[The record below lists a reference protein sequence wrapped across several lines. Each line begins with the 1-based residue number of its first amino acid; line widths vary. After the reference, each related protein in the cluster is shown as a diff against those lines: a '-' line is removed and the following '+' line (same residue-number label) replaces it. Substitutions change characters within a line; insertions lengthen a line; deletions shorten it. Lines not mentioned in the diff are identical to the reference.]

1 PELREPVRELR
12 EPPVPGRE
20 LREPGR
26 ARREAPERLA
36 ARGRR
41 KRGRTPAP
49 SEPIKIDFD
58 PERSYSRLLYP
69 GVAARVGLTDMQT
82 ARVNELMIERSQ
94 KLAQADKSQWN
105 AITAA
110 SEEALKAVLTA
121 EQVER
126 FERGVSEKTI
136 TLRFNKERWEDVLK
150 WLASEVGLQLVMS
163 APPQGT
169 FTYNDSTPYQPK
181 DALDIVNGRLNF
193 QGYTLFRYNE
203 MLILH
208 DFRTGSLPL
217 QYMPKIT
224 PEDLP
229 NQNRFDYV
237 ALTIPLERRS
247 MSAVR
252 QTIAPFQGPYCFLR
266 SQGGNSLLVVDSVN
280 ALREIYAAAMS
291 VHNPDPPPAPPQHPR
306 GPGRAPEVPEWRE
319 FPLEGVAYNTVKAQI
334 DVFAPEA
341 KSLYNPQANVL
352 HYLARPSQLNIIGGL
367 IDRLKQGADPAKNAI
382 AKVYPLDRLAAA
394 SASDIWA
401 FSRRMRGGS
410 FGAPTQS
417 TLYTQI
423 VDALQQIAPD
433 AQIELNAESR
443 KIFVIGTAAEHEK
456 IAATFASLTTEVAPE
471 EAPVVK
477 VYRFQNQRSSAGL
490 DPAIMQ
496 ALRTVAPFAQPTP
509 TTDGGLLVVATQAEH
524 EIVAKTLADF
534 EASAEAPEFQRE
546 LKVYRLTTRQ
556 VARFTQIYSQ
566 LSSSADMRGAVRVS
580 DSTAP
585 NRVVFW
591 ARPAQHA
598 KIAKI
603 IDEIVAAESYVDAK
617 TEPTPQ
623 GLPAAQDPAAPAP
636 APAPAAPAEPTPEQ
650 K

>member
-1 PELREPVRELR
+1 
-12 EPPVPGRE
+12 
-20 LREPGR
+20 
-26 ARREAPERLA
+26 
-36 ARGRR
+36 
-41 KRGRTPAP
+41 
-49 SEPIKIDFD
+49 
-58 PERSYSRLLYP
+58 
-69 GVAARVGLTDMQT
+69 M
-82 ARVNELMIERSQ
+82 
-94 KLAQADKSQWN
+94 
-105 AITAA
+105 
-110 SEEALKAVLTA
+110 
-121 EQVER
+121 
-126 FERGVSEKTI
+126 
-136 TLRFNKERWEDVLK
+136 LK

-169 FTYNDSTPYQPK
+169 FTYNSNIAYSPK
-181 DALDIVNGRLNF
+181 DALDILNSTLSIN
-193 QGYTLFRYNE
+193 GYTLFRYNE

-208 DFRTGSLPL
+208 DFRTGNLPL

-291 VHNPDPPPAPPQHPR
+291 VHNPDPPPAPQHPR

-319 FPLEGVAYNTVKAQI
+319 FPLEGVAYKTVKEQI

-367 IDRLKQGADPAKNAI
+367 IERLQQGADPAKTAI

-401 FSRRMRGGS
+401 FSRRMRGGA
-410 FGAPTQS
+410 FGAPSQS
-417 TLYTQI
+417 TLYAQI
-423 VDALQQIAPD
+423 VDALQKMAPD
-433 AQIELNAESR
+433 AQIELNAEAR
-443 KIFVIGTAAEHEK
+443 KIFVVGTAAEHEK

-477 VYRFQNQRSSAGL
+477 VYRFPNQRSSAGL

-509 TTDGGLLVVATQAEH
+509 TTDGGLLVIATQAEH

-534 EASAEAPEFQRE
+534 EASAEAPEYQRE
-546 LKVYRLTTRQ
+546 LKVYRMTTRQ

-580 DSTAP
+580 DATSP

-591 ARPAQHA
+591 ALPAQHA

-603 IDEIVAAESYVDAK
+603 IDEIVAAESYVETK
-617 TEPTPQ
+617 TEPAPQ

-636 APAPAAPAEPTPEQ
+636 AAPAPAAPAPAEPTPEQ
-650 K
+650 KAAAEKAAQEAAAAKAAAEKADA